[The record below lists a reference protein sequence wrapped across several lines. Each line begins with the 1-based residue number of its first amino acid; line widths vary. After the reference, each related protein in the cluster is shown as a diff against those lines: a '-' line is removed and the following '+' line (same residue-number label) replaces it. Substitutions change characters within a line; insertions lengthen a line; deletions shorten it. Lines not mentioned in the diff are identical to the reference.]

1 MVKVRSQ
8 SQELCHAWPS
18 HHHVPGLVTEKEF
31 SAAVFIAICHADQVC
46 QRVMGEEIVVPVRL
60 LKWTKTANHM
70 HLMKIVE
77 ALSNE
82 RLMGN
87 LPATIF
93 CLQVWSCSEHE
104 AMCFSHK
111 TNFTT
116 PLLHAGALFPQA
128 IRIGQRSFQQLS
140 PTPPSWHTH
149 PSSESQLVCTHLPRQ
164 IWWIF
169 CKKENH
175 WNEKRIKSAFF
186 CRKKII
192 AFCPPTV
199 QWKPR

>member
-18 HHHVPGLVTEKEF
+18 HHDVPGLVTPKEF
-31 SAAVFIAICHADQVC
+31 SAAVFIAICHADQVG

-60 LKWTKTANHM
+60 LKSTKTASHM

-82 RLMGN
+82 RLMDN

-93 CLQVWSCSEHE
+93 CLQVCSCSEHE

-116 PLLHAGALFPQA
+116 PLFHAALFPQA
-128 IRIGQRSFQQLS
+128 RRIGQRSFQQLS
-140 PTPPSWHTH
+140 PTPPSSHTH

-164 IWWIF
+164 IW
-169 CKKENH
+169 
-175 WNEKRIKSAFF
+175 
-186 CRKKII
+186 
-192 AFCPPTV
+192 
-199 QWKPR
+199 